1 VGVCVRCPSLCTI
14 ERGFVMCPSGCGASE
29 PRVPLDRVLSLG
41 DTEALQ
47 TGDMHSAFRHFSCFI
62 IWGAPHTRL
71 VVGTGLNDERCGVV
85 VQGVAVGEGAQSH
98 EYETAQGAQAR
109 HGGCQGA

>member
-1 VGVCVRCPSLCTI
+1 MRSLSITVHH
-14 ERGFVMCPSGCGASE
+14 RTWFRYVSVWLR

-85 VQGVAVGEGAQSH
+85 VQGVAVGEGAQAH